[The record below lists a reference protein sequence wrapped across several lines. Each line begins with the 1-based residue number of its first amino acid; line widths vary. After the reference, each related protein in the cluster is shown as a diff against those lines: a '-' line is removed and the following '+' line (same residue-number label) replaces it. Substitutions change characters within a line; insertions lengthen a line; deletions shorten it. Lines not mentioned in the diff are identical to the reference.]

1 MKISCLLKVAGSKV
15 SKDKQYL
22 GKDDLGESRYRE
34 VSLTNYRLVGEIDY
48 NQINLDRSNIAN
60 ILFDLPD
67 MRLSE
72 FLLVGKKVKITIEID
87 DT

>member
-48 NQINLDRSNIAN
+48 NQINLDRSSIAN